1 MRVRARRTDPQ
12 RDKTSDRRCKEDRK
26 NLHRHLSRLYEMP
39 ALQSFLE
46 FIHDAHAALSMS
58 SRLTDATRK
67 RAAWTLSRKIW
78 Q

>member
-1 MRVRARRTDPQ
+1 
-12 RDKTSDRRCKEDRK
+12 
-26 NLHRHLSRLYEMP
+26 MP

-58 SRLTDATRK
+58 SRLTDATPK